1 MAQTK
6 ILIDTNSYFRL
17 AQNIHP
23 LLCQPFGAVDY
34 TLYAHAD
41 LNSELRGVSR
51 LKSKFHWVSDTSYV
65 ENRKRSLS
73 LSKNNK
79 SDIEDNYDYLWNYA
93 QTEFHQIRGKGPGET
108 DTLIL
113 ATALALNIF
122 VVTDDQD
129 MRELAE
135 EFEVKHMSSLEL
147 MKLMLDEKY
156 LRIEQIHCVVE
167 QWQYDRETPYQ
178 KWRAEYKKLF
188 GETAPPLSLL

>member
-23 LLCQPFGAVDY
+23 LLCQPFGKDIY

-51 LKSKFHWVSDTSYV
+51 LKSKLSWVSELRYSD
-65 ENRKRSLS
+65 NRKRSLS

-79 SDIEDNYDYLWNYA
+79 TDIEETYDFMWSHA
-93 QTEFHQIRGKGPGET
+93 QTAFHQARGKGPGET
-108 DTLIL
+108 DTRIL
-113 ATALALNIF
+113 ATALVLDIY

-129 MRELAE
+129 MIDLADE
-135 EFEVKHMSSLEL
+135 YDVKYKSSLKL
-147 MKLMLDEKY
+147 LKLMLEESHIDMDK
-156 LRIEQIHCVVE
+156 IHQVIE
-167 QWQYDRETPYQ
+167 QWQYDKETPY
-178 KWRAEYKKLF
+178 KHWKKEYHNLF
-188 GETAPPLSLL
+188 GETPPTF